1 MYAYEIDP
9 PRRLVYCRS
18 WGTIAVID
26 IINVRDALQ
35 RDPRFD
41 PAFGI
46 VHELLLEPDLSN
58 VSDDAIHALATANN
72 FAPRA
77 RRAIVAAEPAHFR
90 VARTIRI
97 HREMSGVISDV
108 LVCRS
113 LEEALDSLDA
123 AGFIPGVLTQVG

>member
-9 PRRLVYCRS
+9 RRRLVYCRT
-18 WGTIAVID
+18 WGMITVID

-35 RDPRFD
+35 HDRRFD
-41 PAFGI
+41 PTFGI

-58 VSDDAIHALATANN
+58 VTDDALRALATANN
-72 FAPRA
+72 FAPKA

-90 VARTIRI
+90 VAKTMRI

-108 LVCRS
+108 TVCRS
-113 LEEALDSLDA
+113 LDEALDSLEA
-123 AGFIPGVLTQVG
+123 SGYIPGTLTPVG